1 MRKFTTALIS
11 VAAAALAA
19 TSVQAAPGTVTSTAN
34 DYYSAQRNV
43 PAGST
48 VVTFDTPQLPNG
60 FSLQGGTIGTGSVW
74 DPSVGNWKYV
84 APSGDS
90 TNFLVTLPNA
100 STTLTADKR
109 FGYGSV
115 GLNWGSIDTSNIL
128 DVLDIFGNVITSIT
142 GSNLLSNR
150 SLLDFSTNRYVTYS
164 LDPNSG
170 QQIGGLRFTSPN
182 SNGWSFEVDDI
193 AFSNASPAAVPEPA
207 SIALFGA
214 GLAGLVGV
222 ARRRRRQAA

>member
-11 VAAAALAA
+11 VAAAALAPTA
-19 TSVQAAPGTVTSTAN
+19 VQAAPGTVTSTAN
-34 DYYSAQRNV
+34 DSYVAQKNA

-90 TNFLVTLPNA
+90 TNFLVTLANA

-115 GLNWGSIDTSNIL
+115 GLNWGSIDTSNVL

-142 GSNLLSNR
+142 GSSLLSNR
-150 SLLDFSTNRYVTYS
+150 SLLDFSANRYVTYS

-182 SNGWSFEVDDI
+182 SNGWSFEADDI

-222 ARRRRRQAA
+222 ARRRRRQAV

>member
-1 MRKFTTALIS
+1 M
-11 VAAAALAA
+11 
-19 TSVQAAPGTVTSTAN
+19 
-34 DYYSAQRNV
+34 
-43 PAGST
+43 
-48 VVTFDTPQLPNG
+48 
-60 FSLQGGTIGTGSVW
+60 
-74 DPSVGNWKYV
+74 
-84 APSGDS
+84 
-90 TNFLVTLPNA
+90 
-100 STTLTADKR
+100 
-109 FGYGSV
+109 
-115 GLNWGSIDTSNIL
+115 DTSNVL

-182 SNGWSFEVDDI
+182 SNGWAFEVDDI

>member
-1 MRKFTTALIS
+1 MRKFTTFLIS
-11 VAAAALAA
+11 VAAVALGTTAA
-19 TSVQAAPGTVTSTAN
+19 QAAPGTVTSTAN
-34 DYYSAQRNV
+34 DSYLAQKNA
-43 PAGST
+43 PSDAT
-48 VVTFDTPQLPNG
+48 VVTFDSGLPSG
-60 FSLQGGTIGTGSVW
+60 FSLQGGTIASGSVW
-74 DPSVGNWKYV
+74 DPSTGNWKYL
-84 APSGDS
+84 APSGDK

-109 FGYGSV
+109 FGYGSI
-115 GLNWGSIDTSNIL
+115 GLNWGSIDTSNVL

-142 GSNLLSNR
+142 GTNLLSNR

-170 QQIGGLRFTSPN
+170 QQIGGLRFTTPN
-182 SNGWSFEVDDI
+182 NNGWAFEADDI
-193 AFSNASPAAVPEPA
+193 AFGNASPASVPEPA

-222 ARRRRRQAA
+222 AWRRRRQAA

>member
-1 MRKFTTALIS
+1 MLKFTTFLLS
-11 VAAAALAA
+11 VAAVALGA
-19 TSVQAAPGTVTSTAN
+19 TSAQAAPGTVTSTAN
-34 DYYSAQRNV
+34 DFYTAQRNV

-48 VVTFDTPQLPNG
+48 VVTFDSSPLPNG
-60 FSLQGGTIGTGSVW
+60 FSLQGGT
-74 DPSVGNWKYV
+74 
-84 APSGDS
+84 
-90 TNFLVTLPNA
+90 
-100 STTLTADKR
+100 
-109 FGYGSV
+109 
-115 GLNWGSIDTSNIL
+115 
-128 DVLDIFGNVITSIT
+128 DIFGNVITSIT

-182 SNGWSFEVDDI
+182 SNGWAFEVDDI